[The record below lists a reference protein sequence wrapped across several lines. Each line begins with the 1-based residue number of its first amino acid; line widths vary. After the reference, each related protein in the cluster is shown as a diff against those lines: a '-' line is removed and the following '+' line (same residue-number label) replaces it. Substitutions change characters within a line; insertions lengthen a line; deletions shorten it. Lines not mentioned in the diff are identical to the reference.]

1 MKKLLGIVSE
11 NLSTH
16 THTHT
21 ITHNHT
27 HAHTHTAP
35 ESVVAMCKEILGIM
49 YADTD
54 DGEGNYSESGHG
66 KRPIYHTLKLLNY
79 ST

>member
-1 MKKLLGIVSE
+1 
-11 NLSTH
+11 
-16 THTHT
+16 
-21 ITHNHT
+21 
-27 HAHTHTAP
+27 
-35 ESVVAMCKEILGIM
+35 MCKEILGIM

-66 KRPIYHTLKLLNY
+66 NRPIYHTLKLLNY